1 MIEQQLTLSDLP
13 VSSSEI
19 YEMMGYGNQTVP
31 EPEIEA
37 ETQKLL
43 KQISAIARPS
53 FLFFSISVFEFLYRQ
68 VFFSRLFST
77 KFFYGIKKAAN
88 IFEQIWTDFLSYDH
102 GIEETE
108 WSDMMLLLDRED
120 VDVNALCDKFVPFL
134 IKFQTILNMY
144 HS

>member
-1 MIEQQLTLSDLP
+1 MNHDSMAML
-13 VSSSEI
+13 
-19 YEMMGYGNQTVP
+19 YEV
-31 EPEIEA
+31 
-37 ETQKLL
+37 
-43 KQISAIARPS
+43 
-53 FLFFSISVFEFLYRQ
+53 
-68 VFFSRLFST
+68 
-77 KFFYGIKKAAN
+77 FYGIKKAAN